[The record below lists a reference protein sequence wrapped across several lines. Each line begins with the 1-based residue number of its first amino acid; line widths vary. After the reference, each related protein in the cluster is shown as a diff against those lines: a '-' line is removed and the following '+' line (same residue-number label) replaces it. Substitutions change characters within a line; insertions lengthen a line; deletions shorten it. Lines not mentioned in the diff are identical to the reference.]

1 MGYTHLRLILALT
14 VIGLGM
20 PTYAKAQP
28 VDVGTRFVQV
38 ANRYSV
44 VPDVTYLIAGGVDL
58 KLDLYRPRV
67 TSPTATPTLIYF
79 HGGGWTSGSKDADA
93 LRALPYLEMGW
104 AVVNVEYRLADVA
117 HAPAAVEDCRCALRW
132 VYRNAEAYNFDVE
145 KIVVTGV
152 SAGGHLA
159 LTTGMLP
166 ESAGLDRQCPG
177 DRNRRWSTGTT
188 STEPLKVAAI
198 INWSGITDVVGMID
212 REPGP
217 SGFFTEAWL
226 GSRTDR
232 EEVARRVSPLTYV
245 RPGLPPI
252 LTIHGEADPHVP
264 HAQAV
269 QLHRALDDA
278 GVANELLSIPSA
290 SHSRFTEAES
300 LEIYQVI
307 RRFLSEHD
315 ILAPRD

>member
-1 MGYTHLRLILALT
+1 M
-14 VIGLGM
+14 
-20 PTYAKAQP
+20 
-28 VDVGTRFVQV
+28 
-38 ANRYSV
+38 
-44 VPDVTYLIAGGVDL
+44 TYLIAGGVDL

-217 SGFFTEAWL
+217 SGVLHRGLAWEPDRPGGGSETCFTV
-226 GSRTDR
+226 D
-232 EEVARRVSPLTYV
+232 V
-245 RPGLPPI
+245 RPAWFAA
-252 LTIHGEADPHVP
+252 HS
-264 HAQAV
+264 
-269 QLHRALDDA
+269 DD
-278 GVANELLSIPSA
+278 
-290 SHSRFTEAES
+290 SRGGRPARSPRPGGST
-300 LEIYQVI
+300 
-307 RRFLSEHD
+307 
-315 ILAPRD
+315 APRTRRRWRRERASLDPEC